1 MIKVRSIVAV
11 AAGVAMLASCSSS
24 SKASSSVGSPAS
36 TASTAGAPASSTAG
50 SAPAPSISNAP
61 VSAAGPLPA
70 PCSLLTVADV
80 APLFGT
86 TALDVKPAPGPQPGT
101 AVCSFTL
108 KVGVQGKEVDV
119 KTHNDYANDPSY
131 VLPTASATATAVSGL
146 GDGAIVDTVN
156 TGTRRI
162 TVKEGKNALEITVTF
177 YTQPVDDA
185 FVTHLA
191 TVAVGH
197 L

>member
-1 MIKVRSIVAV
+1 MIRVRSLVAV
-11 AAGVAMLASCSSS
+11 AAAVAILASCSSS
-24 SKASSSVGSPAS
+24 SKASSSAGSPAG
-36 TASTAGAPASSTAG
+36 TASTTGGSAASTAA
-50 SAPAPSISNAP
+50 SASQPTTSNAP

-86 TALDVKPAPGPQPGT
+86 TALDVKPATGPAPGT

-108 KVGVQGKEVDV
+108 KVGSQGKEVDV
-119 KTHNDYANDPSY
+119 KTRNDYANDPSY
-131 VLPTASATATAVSGL
+131 VLPTASATATSVSGL
-146 GDGAIVDTVN
+146 GDGAIIETVN

-162 TVKEGKNALEITVTF
+162 TVKKGKNALEITVTF
-177 YTQPVDDA
+177 YTQPIDDA

-191 TVAVGH
+191 TVASGH
-197 L
+197 V